1 MSLFEILLLV
11 GVNQGDPLS
20 PTFCVHL
27 VTESVVFVKKT
38 AGPHHEKTCLTWQLA
53 NFSILNRNY
62 IYNQNLLIIYK
73 LFLIKVILK

>member
-11 GVNQGDPLS
+11 GVSQGDPLS

-38 AGPHHEKTCLTWQLA
+38 AGPHHEKTWQLA
-53 NFSILNRNY
+53 NFCLLDKNY
-62 IYNQNLLIIYK
+62 IYSQNLLIIYK
-73 LFLIKVILK
+73 LFLIKLILK